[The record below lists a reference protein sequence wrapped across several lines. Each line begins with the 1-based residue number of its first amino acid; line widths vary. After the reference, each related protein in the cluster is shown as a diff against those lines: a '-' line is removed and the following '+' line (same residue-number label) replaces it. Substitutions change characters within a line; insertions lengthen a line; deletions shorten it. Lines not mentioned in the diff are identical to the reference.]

1 MMFLLNTVVVTELRK
16 PPRQPNQ
23 NVVHFSAR
31 SPQEIQNSATN
42 FATCDP

>member
-1 MMFLLNTVVVTELRK
+1 MMFLLDTVVVPELRK
-16 PPRQPNQ
+16 PSRQRNQ

-31 SPQEIQNSATN
+31 SPQKIQNSATN